1 MSQRPSL
8 SGTILYVDDDIA
20 NLTVLQATC
29 SGEFDV
35 LTAPSGAE
43 ALEIMADREIA
54 VLLVDQRMPGMTGVE
69 LLETARQRHPH
80 VLRILITAYSDLADA
95 IAAINR
101 GQVRSYIRK
110 PWEPEQLKAIL
121 RDALEV
127 YDTRRKVRDLEQRLL
142 ETERV
147 YALGIIVA
155 GVAHELRNPLTALMA
170 NLDLAAMQVRHL
182 LDALGRDRT
191 ADPAHAESLRTVA
204 DLIGEGTLTANRL
217 AETVRGI
224 QLSHRRQDD
233 QCNADLREVTDLT
246 LRCVRSDLL
255 KRANVR
261 VDMEPVP
268 AVAGSPN
275 KLGQVVLNLLIN
287 ALQALPERPRNENSV
302 VVRLRGDGDR
312 VTLEVEDNG
321 SGIAPNVLHR
331 VFDPFFTTKAS
342 GGTGLGLAITK
353 KIVDEVGGTISV
365 ESTLMQGTRF
375 TLSLPV
381 AVED

>member
-1 MSQRPSL
+1 MEQRSYL
-8 SGTILYVDDDIA
+8 SGTVLYVDDDMA
-20 NLTVLQATC
+20 NLTVLQAACTD
-29 SGEFDV
+29 EFDV

-43 ALEIMADREIA
+43 ALEIMAEREIA

-69 LLETARQRHPH
+69 LLETARQRHPQ

-110 PWEPEQLKAIL
+110 PWEPEQLKAVL

-182 LDALGRDRT
+182 LDALGRDPG
-191 ADPAHAESLRTVA
+191 ADPSHAESVRSVA

-233 QCNADLREVTDLT
+233 QSSADLREVTDLT

-255 KRANVR
+255 KRAHVT
-261 VDMEPVP
+261 VDMESVP
-268 AVAGSPN
+268 PVAGSPN

-287 ALQALPERPRNENSV
+287 ALQALPDRPRNENSV
-302 VVRLRGDGDR
+302 VVRLRSDGDR
-312 VTLEVEDNG
+312 VTLEVRDNG

-353 KIVDEVGGTISV
+353 KIVDEVGGTIAV
-365 ESTLMQGTRF
+365 ESTLMEGTRF

-381 AVED
+381 AVDD

>member
-1 MSQRPSL
+1 MDQQPSL
-8 SGTILYVDDDIA
+8 SGTVLYVDDDTA
-20 NLTVLQATC
+20 NLTVLEATC
-29 SGEFDV
+29 VGEFDV
-35 LTAPSGAE
+35 LTAPSGVE
-43 ALEIMADREIA
+43 ALEIMAEREIA

-110 PWEPEQLKAIL
+110 PWEPEQLKAVL

-182 LDALGRDRT
+182 LDALGRDLA
-191 ADPAHAESLRTVA
+191 ADPVHSESLRTVA

-233 QCNADLREVTDLT
+233 QSTADLREVTDLT

-255 KRANVR
+255 KRANVK

-268 AVAGSPN
+268 PVAGSPN

-365 ESTLMQGTRF
+365 ESSLMQGTRF

>member
-1 MSQRPSL
+1 MEQRSYL
-8 SGTILYVDDDIA
+8 SGTVLYVDDDMA
-20 NLTVLQATC
+20 NLTVLQAACTD
-29 SGEFDV
+29 EFDV

-43 ALEIMADREIA
+43 ALEIMAEREIA

-69 LLETARQRHPH
+69 LLETARQRHPQ

-110 PWEPEQLKAIL
+110 PWEPEQLKAVL

-182 LDALGRDRT
+182 LDALGRDPG
-191 ADPAHAESLRTVA
+191 ADPSHAESVRSVA

-233 QCNADLREVTDLT
+233 QSSADLREVTDLT

-255 KRANVR
+255 KRAHVT
-261 VDMEPVP
+261 VDMESVP
-268 AVAGSPN
+268 PVAGSPN

-287 ALQALPERPRNENSV
+287 ALQALPDRPRNENSV

-312 VTLEVEDNG
+312 VTLEVRDNG

-353 KIVDEVGGTISV
+353 KIVDEVGGTIAV
-365 ESTLMQGTRF
+365 ESTLMEGTRF

-381 AVED
+381 AVDD